1 MIKHFRNKDRWSYED
16 GKYVCKLVYHGK
28 DFVVTPG
35 RVETWHKEVEVFL
48 KEKAYTSE
56 LGIDWW
62 YESVAIRFDGITR
75 GMIFKVDKW
84 LYEKIF

>member
-1 MIKHFRNKDRWSYED
+1 MIKQFIDKDKWSYED
-16 GKYVCKLVYHGK
+16 GKHVCRILYHGT

-35 RVETWHKEVEVFL
+35 DINTWHNEVEAYL
-48 KEKAYTSE
+48 KKKAYTSE
-56 LGIDWW
+56 MGIDWW

-84 LYEKIF
+84 LYERIF